1 MNLILFSLQNA
12 VQAADIWDNGNFK
25 SIIAV
30 AMIAMLGFLLF
41 AAYRKNDKELMEKL
55 CSRILPIIGII
66 IAFYFATGG

>member
-1 MNLILFSLQNA
+1 MNLFPYFLLSLQNQLD
-12 VQAADIWDNGNFK
+12 VWDNGNFK

-30 AMIAMLGFLLF
+30 AMMGMLAFLLY
-41 AAYRKNDKELMEKL
+41 AAYKKNDKDLMEKL

>member
-1 MNLILFSLQNA
+1 MNLILFSLQNVA
-12 VQAADIWDNGNFK
+12 SQIDLWDNGNFK

-30 AMIAMLGFLLF
+30 AMMCMLGFLLY